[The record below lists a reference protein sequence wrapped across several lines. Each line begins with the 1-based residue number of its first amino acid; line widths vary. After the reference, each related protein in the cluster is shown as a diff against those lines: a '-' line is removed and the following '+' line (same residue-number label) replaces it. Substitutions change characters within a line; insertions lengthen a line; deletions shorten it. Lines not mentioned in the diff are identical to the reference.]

1 MTSLAYIHDCHSC
14 YDERSNDPKKNACAM
29 MEMNMEAFFDD
40 YRILQLRVTIPVT
53 FF

>member
-1 MTSLAYIHDCHSC
+1 MTATVVTTSAAMTQ
-14 YDERSNDPKKNACAM
+14 KKNACAM